1 MPNGDENYRRDK
13 HSMLGRGSPKTMM
26 NSTQKSYGPGLD
38 AQNVLRKV
46 SLNAAKKAAQGNRF
60 GGSVQRERTGE
71 AFMSDLKKG
80 SYENPTAHNY
90 THEPIHENEEELAE
104 DLPDSAL
111 QILDLD
117 GDERKDIVDQY
128 FQIINRSHAPS
139 KDGFEA
145 PLIRHHQP

>member
-90 THEPIHENEEELAE
+90 QIGRKTRLNIFCQIGSNLGHALM
-104 DLPDSAL
+104 PDC
-111 QILDLD
+111 
-117 GDERKDIVDQY
+117 
-128 FQIINRSHAPS
+128 
-139 KDGFEA
+139 
-145 PLIRHHQP
+145 